1 MGIILTEKGVQSG
14 CATFLAK
21 STNLS
26 AYRLKELE
34 SLFERAFPNVKGI
47 EQLED
52 AIEGEQT
59 TETALARLFG
69 DNPHI
74 LLNSTSARSPG
85 IVLQFAEALPFL
97 PRVAVRLQI
106 LGRYSLTACARS

>member
-59 TETALARLFG
+59 TETALARLFE
-69 DNPHI
+69 DNPTHTPQPR
-74 LLNSTSARSPG
+74 LSEDHFSTFATALGWRESASG
-85 IVLQFAEALPFL
+85 FCSYADIGE
-97 PRVAVRLQI
+97 I
-106 LGRYSLTACARS
+106 M